1 MERNNQ
7 RKNGWQKWVSRIAC
21 FVLGGACG
29 ALIAQRMI
37 SVFALEKMPGG
48 ILLEWG
54 FLVVVTTAAIFLQL
68 IVHEAGHLL
77 FGLLTGYRYSSFR
90 IGGFMWLKE
99 NEKIRLRKLSVAGT
113 GGQCLMCP
121 PELVDGT
128 MPFKLYNLGGV
139 LANGISGVL
148 FWGLSML
155 CGGIPLL
162 SAFLFTAALSGFAL
176 ALANGVPMRLGTLDN
191 DGYNTLSMGKNSEA
205 LRAFWLQMKVNER
218 LAQGARLRDMPEA
231 WFAVPSPEGMQNSM
245 CAVVGVFACNRLIDL
260 HAFREADRLMEELLQ
275 MDTAIVG
282 LHRGLLLCDRMYCEL
297 IAENRLEK
305 LEGMLDQRQRKF
317 MHSMQKFPSVL
328 RTEYAYALL
337 AERDMEKARRIR
349 ERFDVYTRTYPYP
362 SEVEGECELLRIAQ
376 ERAGSKR
383 DGALTGANA

>member
-176 ALANGVPMRLGTLDN
+176 ALANGVPM
-191 DGYNTLSMGKNSEA
+191 
-205 LRAFWLQMKVNER
+205 KVNER